1 MARKVRE
8 DIKIEYMGTP
18 KNVQKSKEVGDFCLL
33 LELVFLFFICSLF
46 YCHLDFIFSFAFSFT
61 ASIDHTRLPNFLFDG
76 NIFQCFPF
84 IAGCWG

>member
-33 LELVFLFFICSLF
+33 LELVFLLF
-46 YCHLDFIFSFAFSFT
+46 HLQSFLLS
-61 ASIDHTRLPNFLFDG
+61 S
-76 NIFQCFPF
+76 
-84 IAGCWG
+84 